1 MLFMKSAVAPKLFG
15 KGGGAP
21 LFRKSGQVLS
31 DLSPVL
37 GLVNPSLGI
46 ASAGIG
52 RVLSKF

>member
-1 MLFMKSAVAPKLFG
+1 MKSAIAPKLFG
-15 KGGGAP
+15 KGGAMP